1 MKSIRSVYKVGHGP
15 SSSHTVG
22 PYNAA
27 MLIKRRYPDLDR
39 IEVTLYGSLAYTG
52 EGHGTGKAISSVL
65 PGAVIISDTETRDL
79 PFPNTML
86 FRIFRNGQETD
97 SVRIFSIGG
106 GSIKVENEVSQ
117 DEVDV
122 YPHASFGEMLKEC
135 ADDGLTLMQFI
146 DRYETPGLR
155 DYLRD
160 IWHSMEG
167 CVERGLKKE
176 GVLPG
181 GLNVSRKAKILFTK
195 RCYNESSDV
204 TMNRLIA
211 AYAYAV
217 SEENASEEL
226 VVTAPTCGSCGV
238 IPSVFY
244 YMAHDRGFP
253 EDEIIE
259 ALAVAGLIGN
269 IIRTNASISGAEC
282 GCQAEIGSA
291 CSMAAAGLAYLYG
304 LDNSQIEYAAEVA
317 MEHHLGLTCDPVRGL
332 VQIPCIERNAV
343 AAMRAI
349 SAVNISRFLAETR
362 KISFDDIIAT
372 MYQTGKDMDER
383 YKETSHGG
391 LAALYAS
398 KDVLSG

>member
-27 MLIKRRYPDLDR
+27 MLIKNRYPDCDR

-52 EGHGTGKAISSVL
+52 EGHGTGKAIRSVL
-65 PGAVIISDTETRDL
+65 PDAEIRFDTETKDL

-86 FRIFRNGQETD
+86 FRIFKAGEETD

-106 GSIKVENEVSQ
+106 GSIKVENETSQ
-117 DEVDV
+117 DEFDV
-122 YPHASFGEMLKEC
+122 YPHSSFGDMLREC
-135 ADDGLTLMQFI
+135 AEDGLTLMQLI
-146 DRYETPGLR
+146 DRYETPGVR
-155 DYLRD
+155 DYLRG
-160 IWHSMEG
+160 IWHAMEA
-167 CVERGLKKE
+167 CVERGLKHE
-176 GVLPG
+176 GILPG

-211 AYAYAV
+211 SYAYAA
-217 SEENASEEL
+217 SEENASEEI

-253 EDEIIE
+253 ENEIIE

-269 IIRTNASISGAEC
+269 VIRTNASISGAEC

-291 CSMAAAGLAYLYG
+291 CSMAAGGLAYLYG

-317 MEHHLGLTCDPVRGL
+317 MEHHLGLTCDPVHGL

-391 LAALYAS
+391 LAALYAF
-398 KDVLSG
+398 KNTD